1 MICGPVS
8 EMDGGGGDGATPGP
22 ASAMSVDEAWG
33 LTQAEDD
40 NPESW
45 GPKRDAILADLQAN
59 LKKLTPLQLLEQK
72 YPSAHDK
79 DRYARLLWHQFP
91 PMASNPPLMRADLP
105 GKQEELLTAADVIVM
120 HLATISFSATSMVC
134 EPTKDKILKLAD
146 EILTDGFVTD
156 TEPLILNVTPMQMEK
171 EVVLMEG
178 ISPWGAMVDGVAS
191 LRPFSVCHHKS
202 AARVIALHLLLNV
215 FMEESQLLV

>member
-1 MICGPVS
+1 
-8 EMDGGGGDGATPGP
+8 MDGGGDGATPSP
-22 ASAMSVDEAWG
+22 TSATSVEAAWD

-45 GPKRDAILADLQAN
+45 ARKRDAILADLQAK
-59 LKKLTPLQLLEQK
+59 LKNLTPLKLLEKK

-105 GKQEELLTAADVIVM
+105 GKQEELLTAEDVIVM

-134 EPTKDKILKLAD
+134 EPTIDKIMKLVD

-156 TEPLILNVTPMQMEK
+156 TEPLILNVTPMRWSSRAWK
-171 EVVLMEG
+171 AFRRGVRWLMG
-178 ISPWGAMVDGVAS
+178 LHLSAH
-191 LRPFSVCHHKS
+191 SVCATTSPRH
-202 AARVIALHLLLNV
+202 A
-215 FMEESQLLV
+215 

>member
-1 MICGPVS
+1 
-8 EMDGGGGDGATPGP
+8 MDGGGDGATPGP
-22 ASAMSVDEAWG
+22 ASAMSVEAAWD
-33 LTQAEDD
+33 LTQAEND

-45 GPKRDAILADLQAN
+45 AWKRDAILEDLKAK
-59 LKKLTPLQLLEQK
+59 LKNWTPLQLLEK
-72 YPSAHDK
+72 KFPSADDK

-156 TEPLILNVTPMQMEK
+156 TEPLILNVTPTQME
-171 EVVLMEG
+171 EEG
-178 ISPWGAMVDGVAS
+178 LKGIPPWGAMVDGVQS

-202 AARVIALHLLLNV
+202 ASRVIALHLVLNA
-215 FMEESQLLV
+215 FLEESRLLV

>member
-1 MICGPVS
+1 
-8 EMDGGGGDGATPGP
+8 MDSGGDGATPGP
-22 ASAMSVDEAWG
+22 SSAMSVEEAWG
-33 LTQAEDD
+33 LAQAEDD
-40 NPESW
+40 NPESFAR
-45 GPKRDAILADLQAN
+45 KRDAILEYIKNQ
-59 LKKLTPLQLLEQK
+59 LKNHTPLQLLEKK
-72 YPSAHDK
+72 YPSVHDK
-79 DRYARLLWHQFP
+79 DQYARILWHQFP
-91 PMASNPPLMRADLP
+91 PMASHPPWMRADLP
-105 GKQEELLTAADVIVM
+105 GKQEESLTAEDVIVM

-156 TEPLILNVTPMQMEK
+156 TEPLILNVTPTQME
-171 EVVLMEG
+171 EEG
-178 ISPWGAMVDGVAS
+178 LKGIPPWGAMVDGVQS

>member
-1 MICGPVS
+1 
-8 EMDGGGGDGATPGP
+8 MDGGGDVATPGP
-22 ASAMSVDEAWG
+22 ASAMSVEAAWD
-33 LTQAEDD
+33 LTQAEND

-45 GPKRDAILADLQAN
+45 DRKRDAILEE
-59 LKKLTPLQLLEQK
+59 LKAQLKNNTPLQLLEK
-72 YPSAHDK
+72 KFPSADDK

-91 PMASNPPLMRADLP
+91 PMASNPPLMKADLP
-105 GKQEELLTAADVIVM
+105 GKQEELLTAEDVIVM

-171 EVVLMEG
+171 EGLKG

>member
-8 EMDGGGGDGATPGP
+8 EMDGGGDGATPGP
-22 ASAMSVDEAWG
+22 ASAMSVEEAWD

-40 NPESW
+40 NPPGWARNRE
-45 GPKRDAILADLQAN
+45 AILADIKA
-59 LKKLTPLQLLEQK
+59 KLENSSPLQYLEKK
-72 YPSAHDK
+72 YPSVQDLEQ
-79 DRYARLLWHQFP
+79 YARPLWQEFP

-105 GKQEELLTAADVIVM
+105 GKQEELLTAEDVIVM

>member
-1 MICGPVS
+1 M
-8 EMDGGGGDGATPGP
+8 
-22 ASAMSVDEAWG
+22 
-33 LTQAEDD
+33 
-40 NPESW
+40 
-45 GPKRDAILADLQAN
+45 
-59 LKKLTPLQLLEQK
+59 
-72 YPSAHDK
+72 
-79 DRYARLLWHQFP
+79 
-91 PMASNPPLMRADLP
+91 P

-134 EPTKDKILKLAD
+134 EPTIDKIMKLVD

-156 TEPLILNVTPMQMEK
+156 TEPLILNVTPTQMEQQGQ
-171 EVVLMEG
+171 EG
-178 ISPWGAMVDGVAS
+178 ISPWGATVGVDGFAS

>member
-1 MICGPVS
+1 
-8 EMDGGGGDGATPGP
+8 
-22 ASAMSVDEAWG
+22 MSVEAAWD
-33 LTQAEDD
+33 LTQAEND

-45 GPKRDAILADLQAN
+45 DRKRDAILEE
-59 LKKLTPLQLLEQK
+59 LKAQLKNNTPLQLLEK
-72 YPSAHDK
+72 KFPSADDK
-79 DRYARLLWHQFP
+79 DRYARLLWQQFP
-91 PMASNPPLMRADLP
+91 PMASNPPLLRADLP

-156 TEPLILNVTPMQMEK
+156 TEPLILNVTPMQMEQQGL
-171 EVVLMEG
+171 ES

-215 FMEESQLLV
+215 FLEESQLLV